1 MEKPYDKRVDLW
13 SIGIIQYLLLSG
25 CLPFDDENSE
35 KEIARQTIHDE
46 TPFPSSLW
54 KKISLEAKSLVQSK
68 KFKFYFINKNKD
80 LLHKNPE
87 KRLTINEILE
97 HPWIQKYQ
105 KINLKEKRRTG
116 LNESIFEI
124 YSKYDETSND
134 K

>member
-1 MEKPYDKRVDLW
+1 MV
-13 SIGIIQYLLLSG
+13 
-25 CLPFDDENSE
+25 
-35 KEIARQTIHDE
+35 KEA
-46 TPFPSSLW
+46 
-54 KKISLEAKSLVQSK
+54 
-68 KFKFYFINKNKD
+68 
-80 LLHKNPE
+80 E
-87 KRLTINEILE
+87 KRYSIKELLD